1 MKPVVRRAT
10 ELLTKKFGVDSTAV
24 FSAPGRVNLIGE
36 HTDYNDGFVLPIA
49 IAQRTVVATALRDD
63 ALVVASSE
71 GRDDVVTADLTSLNP
86 AAMAGWAGYVLGV
99 VWALGKQGI
108 DLGSMPG
115 VSLAIASDV
124 PAGAGLSSSAAVE
137 CSVAVAL
144 NDLWNLGLPP
154 HVLASVGQRAE
165 NEVVGANT
173 GVMDQMVS
181 MLGAAGNALFLD
193 CRSSEVDHIPC
204 DLSSA
209 GLALV
214 VMDTHVRHSNATS
227 AYGDRRTSCEEAA
240 LAMGVSAL
248 RDVDSEELERHEGSL
263 DEETYRRA
271 RHIVS
276 ENDRVL
282 KASVALRARDFK
294 RVGELFRSS
303 HISMRDDYEISSP
316 ELDLAVEC
324 AEESGALGARMTGGG
339 FGGSAIA
346 IISADR
352 LGELESRL
360 VERFSQ
366 KNWPVPQ
373 PLVVDASEGARK
385 HHQL

>member
-1 MKPVVRRAT
+1 MLLLTLQFQVLLLETNVVKNFLKWLPKNLLKRT
-10 ELLTKKFGVDSTAV
+10 LKQELL
-24 FSAPGRVNLIGE
+24 
-36 HTDYNDGFVLPIA
+36 
-49 IAQRTVVATALRDD
+49 
-63 ALVVASSE
+63 
-71 GRDDVVTADLTSLNP
+71 
-86 AAMAGWAGYVLGV
+86 
-99 VWALGKQGI
+99 
-108 DLGSMPG
+108 
-115 VSLAIASDV
+115 
-124 PAGAGLSSSAAVE
+124 
-137 CSVAVAL
+137 
-144 NDLWNLGLPP
+144 
-154 HVLASVGQRAE
+154 
-165 NEVVGANT
+165 
-173 GVMDQMVS
+173 
-181 MLGAAGNALFLD
+181 
-193 CRSSEVDHIPC
+193 
-204 DLSSA
+204 
-209 GLALV
+209 LALV

-227 AYGDRRTSCEEAA
+227 AYSDRRTSCEEAA

-324 AEESGALGARMTGGG
+324 AEESGALVARMTGGG

-360 VERFSQ
+360 V
-366 KNWPVPQ
+366 
-373 PLVVDASEGARK
+373 
-385 HHQL
+385 